1 MKRSEVNN
9 AIKWAEKLL
18 GEQKITLPP
27 FGYYTEDDW
36 AKMGDATA
44 QIKQTMLGWDVTDF
58 GSDDFEKV
66 GAVLFTVRNGNVYD
80 TSVGT
85 PYAEKYI
92 LLKDG
97 CEQEIPLH
105 YHIAKTED
113 IINRGHGV
121 LCVELYNKA
130 EDGGLDKESEVTVR
144 TDAIL
149 RTVKAGEVVELGAG
163 ESITLT
169 PYMYHRFYAKTGE
182 GDLVVGEV
190 SKINDDHKDN
200 VFAVVRERFCEMDE
214 DEAPYRRLVA
224 DY

>member
-18 GEQKITLPP
+18 AEQKITLPP
-27 FGYYTEDDW
+27 FGYYTEEDW
-36 AKMGDATA
+36 TALDAKLG
-44 QIKQTMLGWDVTDF
+44 QIKETMLGWDVSDF
-58 GSDDFEKV
+58 GSGDFEKV
-66 GAVLFTVRNGNVYD
+66 GAVLFTVRNGSVYD
-80 TSVGT
+80 SAIGT

-105 YHIAKTED
+105 YHISKTED

-130 EDGGLDKESEVTVR
+130 EDGGLDTVNDVVVR
-144 TDAIL
+144 TDAIE
-149 RTVKAGEVVELGAG
+149 RTVKAGEIVELGAG

-169 PYMYHRFYAKTGE
+169 PYMFHRFYAKTGC

-200 VFAVVRERFCEMDE
+200 IFAVVRERFCEMEE

>member
-9 AIKWAEKLL
+9 AIKWAEELL
-18 GEQKITLPP
+18 AKQKITLPP
-27 FGYYTEDDW
+27 FGYYTDKDW
-36 AKMGDATA
+36 SALDAKLG
-44 QIKQTMLGWDVTDF
+44 QLRETMLGWDVSDF
-58 GSDDFEKV
+58 GSDDFQHI
-66 GAVLFTVRNGNVYD
+66 GAVLFTVRNGNVHN

-92 LLKDG
+92 LLKDA

-113 IINRGHGV
+113 IINRGGGV
-121 LCVELYNKA
+121 LCVQLYNKA
-130 EDGGLDKESEVTVR
+130 EDGGLDKESDVTVC
-144 TDAIL
+144 TDSIE
-149 RTVKAGEVVELGAG
+149 RTVKAGDVLELGAG

-169 PYMYHRFYAKTGE
+169 PYMFHRFYAKTGC

-200 VFAVVRERFCEMDE
+200 VFAVVRERFCTMDE

>member
-1 MKRSEVNN
+1 MKRSQVNN
-9 AIKWAEKLL
+9 AIKWAEELL
-18 GEQKITLPP
+18 AKQKITLPP
-27 FGYYTEDDW
+27 FGYWSEDDW
-36 AKMGDATA
+36 TRMGSSVG
-44 QIKQTMLGWDVTDF
+44 QLKETMLGWDVTDF
-58 GSDDFEKV
+58 GSDDFERV

-80 TSVGT
+80 SAVGT

-113 IINRGHGV
+113 IINRGGGV
-121 LCVELYNKA
+121 LCVQLYAKA
-130 EDGGLDKESEVTVR
+130 EDGGLDTESDVKVR
-144 TDAIL
+144 TDSIL
-149 RTVKAGEVVELGAG
+149 RTVGAGETIELHAG

-169 PYMYHRFYAKTGE
+169 PYMYHRFYAKTGK

-200 VFAVVRERFCEMDE
+200 VFAVIRERFCEMEE
-214 DEAPYRRLVA
+214 DEKPYRRLVA

>member
-1 MKRSEVNN
+1 MKRSQVND
-9 AIKWAEKLL
+9 AIKWAEALL
-18 GEQKITLPP
+18 AKQKITLPP
-27 FGYYTEDDW
+27 FGYWTEDDW
-36 AKMGDATA
+36 TRMKDYSD
-44 QIKQTMLGWDVTDF
+44 QLEETMLGWDVSDF
-58 GSDDFEKV
+58 GSDDFEHV

-80 TSVGT
+80 SSVGT

-113 IINRGHGV
+113 IINRGGGI
-121 LCVELYNKA
+121 LCVQLYGKA
-130 EDGGLDKESEVTVR
+130 EDGGLDTVSDVSVR
-144 TDAIL
+144 TDSIL
-149 RTVKAGEVVELGAG
+149 RTVTAGETVELLAG

-169 PYMYHRFYAKTGE
+169 PYMYHRFYAKTGA

-200 VFAVVRERFCEMDE
+200 VFAVTRERFCEMQE
-214 DEAPYRRLVA
+214 DEKPYRRLVA